1 MLIGLQS
8 GGSTGFPG
16 VEGLLECH
24 TRREGFT
31 LVVPMDSLDPSMRST
46 IEAGRD
52 YITEYNRVLSRWW
65 EQEQESCE

>member
-1 MLIGLQS
+1 MLIGLES
-8 GGSTGFPG
+8 DGTVDFPG

-31 LVVPMDSLDPSMRST
+31 LVAPADELDGGT
-46 IEAGRD
+46 D